1 MELQMEESIVT
12 SESVEDLSTEYIKIR
27 TEREVLKEKFDNE
40 DKVFTDQLAEIENKL
55 VQIMLADNT
64 TSMSTEKTIIIKR
77 VMKRYNPTNWEAV
90 YRLVD
95 KYKAYGVLHKR
106 IHDTNMRDFL
116 EEHPD
121 EYPEG
126 LNVDSRYA
134 VTVKRKPSA

>member
-1 MELQMEESIVT
+1 MEESVAAT
-12 SESVEDLSTEYIKIR
+12 ESVADLSNKYVDIR
-27 TEREVLKEKFDNE
+27 NEREAKREVFEE
-40 DKVFTDQLAEIENKL
+40 QDKVYSDQLAEIENKL
-55 VQIMLADNT
+55 IEIMLAENT
-64 TSMSTEKTIIIKR
+64 TSMSTEKYTVIKR
-77 VMKRYNPTNWEAV
+77 VTKRYNPTNWDSV

-116 EEHPD
+116 EQHPE

-134 VTVKRKPSA
+134 VTVKRKPSI

>member
-1 MELQMEESIVT
+1 MQEST
-12 SESVEDLSTEYIKIR
+12 TDTESVADLSNKYVEIR
-27 TEREVLKEKFDNE
+27 NEREAKREVFEE
-40 DKVFTDQLAEIENKL
+40 QDKVYSDQLAEIENKL
-55 VQIMLADNT
+55 IEIMLAENT
-64 TSMSTEKTIIIKR
+64 TSMSTEKYTVIKR
-77 VMKRYNPTNWEAV
+77 VTKRYNPTNWDSV

-116 EEHPD
+116 EQHPE

-134 VTVKRKPSA
+134 VTVKRKPSI

>member
-1 MELQMEESIVT
+1 MEESIVT

-134 VTVKRKPSA
+134 VTVKRKPTSI

>member
-1 MELQMEESIVT
+1 MEESAAT
-12 SESVEDLSTEYIKIR
+12 SETVDDLSTEYIRIR
-27 TEREVLKEKFDNE
+27 TEREALKEKFE
-40 DKVFTDQLAEIENKL
+40 GVDKVFADQLAEIEHKL

-64 TSMSTEKTIIIKR
+64 TSMSTARTIIIKR

-95 KYKAYGVLHKR
+95 KHKAFGLLHKR
-106 IHDTNMRDFL
+106 IHDTNMKDFL
-116 EEHPD
+116 DEHPD

-134 VTVKRKPSA
+134 VTVKRKPASI

>member
-1 MELQMEESIVT
+1 MEESVAVT
-12 SESVEDLSTEYIKIR
+12 ESVADLSNKYVEIR
-27 TEREVLKEKFDNE
+27 NEREAKREVFEE
-40 DKVFTDQLAEIENKL
+40 QDKVYSDKLAEIENKL
-55 VQIMLADNT
+55 IEIMLAENT
-64 TSMSTEKTIIIKR
+64 TSMSTEKYTVIKR
-77 VMKRYNPTNWEAV
+77 VTKRYNPTNWDSV

-116 EEHPD
+116 EQHPE

-134 VTVKRKPSA
+134 VTVKRKPSI

>member
-1 MELQMEESIVT
+1 MEESVAT
-12 SESVEDLSTEYIKIR
+12 TESVDDLSTEYIRIR
-27 TEREVLKEKFDNE
+27 TEREALKEKFDE
-40 DKVFTDQLAEIENKL
+40 ADKVFVEQLAEIENKL
-55 VQIMLADNT
+55 VQIMLAEKT
-64 TSMSTEKTIIIKR
+64 TSMSTEKNIIIKR
-77 VMKRYNPTNWEAV
+77 VTKRYNPTNWDSV

-95 KYKAYGVLHKR
+95 KYKAFGVLHKR

-134 VTVKRKPSA
+134 VTVKRKPAAI

>member
-1 MELQMEESIVT
+1 MEESVAVT
-12 SESVEDLSTEYIKIR
+12 ESVADLSNKYVDIR
-27 TEREVLKEKFDNE
+27 NEREAKREVFEE
-40 DKVFTDQLAEIENKL
+40 QDKVYSDQLAEIENKL
-55 VQIMLADNT
+55 IEIMLAENT
-64 TSMSTEKTIIIKR
+64 TSMSTEKYTVIKR
-77 VMKRYNPTNWEAV
+77 VTKRYNPTNWDSV

-116 EEHPD
+116 EQHPE

-134 VTVKRKPSA
+134 VTVKRKPAAI

>member
-1 MELQMEESIVT
+1 MEESVAT
-12 SESVEDLSTEYIKIR
+12 TETVDDLSTEYIRIR
-27 TEREVLKEKFDNE
+27 TEREVLKEKFEGE
-40 DKVFTDQLAEIENKL
+40 DKVFAEQLAEIEHKL

-64 TSMSTEKTIIIKR
+64 TSMSTARTIIIKR

-95 KYKAYGVLHKR
+95 KHKAFGLLHKR
-106 IHDTNMRDFL
+106 IHDTNMKDFL
-116 EEHPD
+116 DEHPD

-134 VTVKRKPSA
+134 VTVKRKPSL

>member
-1 MELQMEESIVT
+1 MEESVAT
-12 SESVEDLSTEYIKIR
+12 TESVDDLSTEYIRIR
-27 TEREVLKEKFDNE
+27 TEREALKEKFDE
-40 DKVFTDQLAEIENKL
+40 ADKVFVEQLAEIENKL
-55 VQIMLADNT
+55 VQIMLAEKT
-64 TSMSTEKTIIIKR
+64 TSMSTEKNIIIKR
-77 VMKRYNPTNWEAV
+77 VTKRYNPTNWDAV

-95 KYKAYGVLHKR
+95 KYKAFGVLHKR

-134 VTVKRKPSA
+134 VTVKRKPAAI

>member
-1 MELQMEESIVT
+1 MEESVAT
-12 SESVEDLSTEYIKIR
+12 TESVDELSTEYIRIR
-27 TEREVLKEKFDNE
+27 TEREAHKEKFE
-40 DKVFTDQLAEIENKL
+40 SVDKVFEEQLAQIESKL
-55 VQIMLADNT
+55 IQIMLADNT

-95 KYKAYGVLHKR
+95 KHKAFGLLHKR
-106 IHDTNMRDFL
+106 IHDTNMKDFL

-134 VTVKRKPSA
+134 VTVKRKPSAI

>member
-1 MELQMEESIVT
+1 MEESVAVT
-12 SESVEDLSTEYIKIR
+12 ESVADLSNKYVEIR
-27 TEREVLKEKFDNE
+27 NEREAKREVFEE
-40 DKVFTDQLAEIENKL
+40 QDKVYSDQLAEIENKL
-55 VQIMLADNT
+55 IEIMLAENT
-64 TSMSTEKTIIIKR
+64 TSMSTEKYTVIKR
-77 VMKRYNPTNWEAV
+77 VTKRYNPTNWDSV

-116 EEHPD
+116 EQHPD

-134 VTVKRKPSA
+134 VTVKRKPAAI

>member
-1 MELQMEESIVT
+1 MEESIVT

-40 DKVFTDQLAEIENKL
+40 DKMFTDQLAEIENKL

-134 VTVKRKPSA
+134 VTVKRKPTSI

>member
-1 MELQMEESIVT
+1 MEESVAT
-12 SESVEDLSTEYIKIR
+12 TESVDELSTEYIRIR
-27 TEREVLKEKFDNE
+27 TEREALKEKFDDE
-40 DKVFTDQLAEIENKL
+40 DKVFTDQLAEIEHKL
-55 VQIMLADNT
+55 IQIMLADNT
-64 TSMSTEKTIIIKR
+64 TSMSTEKTIVIKR

-106 IHDTNMRDFL
+106 IHDTNMKDFL
-116 EEHPD
+116 DEHPD

-134 VTVKRKPSA
+134 VTVKRKPSAI

>member
-1 MELQMEESIVT
+1 MEESVAVT
-12 SESVEDLSTEYIKIR
+12 ESVADLSNKYVEIR
-27 TEREVLKEKFDNE
+27 NEREAKREVFEE
-40 DKVFTDQLAEIENKL
+40 QDKVYSDQLAEIENKL
-55 VQIMLADNT
+55 IEIMLAENT
-64 TSMSTEKTIIIKR
+64 TSMSTEKYTVIKR
-77 VMKRYNPTNWEAV
+77 VTKRYNPTNWDSV

-116 EEHPD
+116 EQHPE

-134 VTVKRKPSA
+134 VTVKRKPSI

>member
-1 MELQMEESIVT
+1 MEESEAT
-12 SESVEDLSTEYIKIR
+12 TESVDELSTEYIRIR
-27 TEREVLKEKFDNE
+27 TEREALKEKFEDA
-40 DKVFTDQLAEIENKL
+40 DKVFENQLAEIEHKL
-55 VQIMLADNT
+55 IQIMLAGNT
-64 TSMSTEKTIIIKR
+64 TSMSTEKTVVIKR

-95 KYKAYGVLHKR
+95 KYKAYGLLHKR
-106 IHDTNMRDFL
+106 IHDTNMKDFL

-134 VTVKRKPSA
+134 VTVKRKPSSF

>member
-1 MELQMEESIVT
+1 MEESAAT
-12 SESVEDLSTEYIKIR
+12 SETVDDLSTEYIRIR
-27 TEREVLKEKFDNE
+27 TEREALKEKFE
-40 DKVFTDQLAEIENKL
+40 GVDKVFAEQLAEIEHKL

-64 TSMSTEKTIIIKR
+64 TSMSTARTIIIKR

-95 KYKAYGVLHKR
+95 KHKAFGLLHKR
-106 IHDTNMRDFL
+106 IHDTNMKDFL
-116 EEHPD
+116 DEHPD

-134 VTVKRKPSA
+134 VTVKRKPASI

>member
-1 MELQMEESIVT
+1 MLFRS
-12 SESVEDLSTEYIKIR
+12 R
-27 TEREVLKEKFDNE
+27 NEREAKREVFEE
-40 DKVFTDQLAEIENKL
+40 QDKVYSDQLAEIENKL
-55 VQIMLADNT
+55 IEIMLAENT
-64 TSMSTEKTIIIKR
+64 TSMSTEKYTVIKR
-77 VMKRYNPTNWEAV
+77 VTKRYNPTNWDSV

-116 EEHPD
+116 EQHPE

-134 VTVKRKPSA
+134 VTVKRKPSI

>member
-1 MELQMEESIVT
+1 MEESVAVT
-12 SESVEDLSTEYIKIR
+12 ESVADLSNKYVDIR
-27 TEREVLKEKFDNE
+27 NEREAKREVFEE
-40 DKVFTDQLAEIENKL
+40 QDKVYSDQLAEIENKL
-55 VQIMLADNT
+55 IEIMLAENT
-64 TSMSTEKTIIIKR
+64 TSMSTEKYTVIKR
-77 VMKRYNPTNWEAV
+77 VTKRYNPTNWDSV

-116 EEHPD
+116 EQHPE

-134 VTVKRKPSA
+134 VTVKRKPSI

>member
-1 MELQMEESIVT
+1 MSNKY
-12 SESVEDLSTEYIKIR
+12 VEIR
-27 TEREVLKEKFDNE
+27 NEREAKREVFEE
-40 DKVFTDQLAEIENKL
+40 QDKVYSDKLAEIENKL
-55 VQIMLADNT
+55 IEIMLAENT
-64 TSMSTEKTIIIKR
+64 TSMSTEKYTVIKR
-77 VMKRYNPTNWEAV
+77 VTKRYNPTNWDSV

-116 EEHPD
+116 EQHPE

-134 VTVKRKPSA
+134 VTVKRKPSI